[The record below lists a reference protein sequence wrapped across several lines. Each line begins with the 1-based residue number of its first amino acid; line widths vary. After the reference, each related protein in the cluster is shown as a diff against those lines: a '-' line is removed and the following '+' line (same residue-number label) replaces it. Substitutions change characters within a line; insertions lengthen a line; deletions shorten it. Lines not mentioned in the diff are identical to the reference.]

1 MQAIENITASNSAM
15 TAALVS
21 SLECSIYVAS
31 LSDYNAGIHHGQWI
45 DCLDDSDSVQDQIAA
60 MLAESPTAREEG
72 RRAEEWAIHDH
83 GGFYGLGIGES
94 ADIEELCALAVAIEE
109 HGQPFAAYWDYSA
122 SGVSVENAVERF
134 QDAFEG
140 VYDSMTDYAED
151 YAESAGLLDSMPE
164 NLRYYFDYER
174 FGRDM
179 EINGDVF
186 AVRVEG
192 GGLAVFLNY

>member
-1 MQAIENITASNSAM
+1 MTAQIIDITASNPAM
-15 TAALVS
+15 TDAVTA

-31 LSDYNAGIHHGQWI
+31 LSDYSSGIHHGAWI
-45 DCLDDSDSVQDQIAA
+45 DCMDDPEEVQERISA
-60 MLAESPTAREEG
+60 MLAASPTARRTG
-72 RRAEEWAIHDH
+72 LPAEEWAIHDH
-83 GGFYGLGIGES
+83 GGFHGLSIGES

-109 HGQPFAAYWDYSA
+109 HGQPFAAFWDYSA
-122 SGVSVENAVERF
+122 SGVTVEDAVERF
-134 QDAFEG
+134 QDAFQG
-140 VYDSMTDYAED
+140 VYYSMTDYAED

-186 AVRVEG
+186 TVRVEG
-192 GGLAVFLNY
+192 GLAIFSNY